1 MIAVPDS
8 AKTHTQE
15 LLQVPAAGLDS
26 SPRQNIES
34 GVPGILLNLMTMRH
48 EVSDAALAE
57 KTLQSG
63 SASSQV
69 IVLLAK
75 GDLRAASELV
85 AETRLND
92 PQNFVMRV
100 LDTSLTRAGGDFARA
115 TKRLR
120 ALLTEFK
127 GTEHESILQQHLG
140 FAYVE
145 SGDLLAGANR
155 FGKALDL
162 RTAEGADTHLIESS
176 RACLEAV
183 TARIPAQ
190 HTGEHAGQIPGADA
204 AR

>member
-75 GDLRAASELV
+75 GDLRACSSTWGSPTWK
-85 AETRLND
+85 AETCSPGPTASAR
-92 PQNFVMRV
+92 P
-100 LDTSLTRAGGDFARA
+100 LTCAPP
-115 TKRLR
+115 
-120 ALLTEFK
+120 K
-127 GTEHESILQQHLG
+127 G
-140 FAYVE
+140 
-145 SGDLLAGANR
+145 
-155 FGKALDL
+155 
-162 RTAEGADTHLIESS
+162 RTRT
-176 RACLEAV
+176 
-183 TARIPAQ
+183 
-190 HTGEHAGQIPGADA
+190 
-204 AR
+204 